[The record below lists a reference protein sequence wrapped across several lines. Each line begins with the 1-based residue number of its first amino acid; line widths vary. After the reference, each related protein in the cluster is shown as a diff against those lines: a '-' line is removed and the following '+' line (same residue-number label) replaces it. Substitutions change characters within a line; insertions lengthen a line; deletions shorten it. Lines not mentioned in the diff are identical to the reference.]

1 MSPGIR
7 LARDTVEAPLAEDLW
22 LVAADDRLWIK
33 DAAGHCEPVEPVRAF
48 PISDPAHFLALVDA
62 QGRERAMV
70 ADPQT
75 LPDAVRQA
83 IARMLTQREFLP
95 QIRQVVRIHDR
106 RDPAVW
112 EVVTDRGPVTFL
124 VRDAEDIRRLGPHQG
139 LIVDVHGVR
148 YLVRDSRQLDPR
160 SQRILSRY
168 L

>member
-1 MSPGIR
+1 MTPLGS
-7 LARDTVEAPLAEDLW
+7 LAHSAQEAQLADDLW
-22 LVAADDRLWIK
+22 LVVADDQLWIK
-33 DAAGHCEPVEPVRAF
+33 DAEGNCERVEPVRAF
-48 PISDPAHFLALVDA
+48 PISDPEHYLALVDA
-62 QGRERAMV
+62 QGKERALV
-70 ADPQT
+70 AQPQS
-75 LPDAVRQA
+75 LPEAIRQTITRVLA
-83 IARMLTQREFLP
+83 QREFLP
-95 QIRQVVRIHDR
+95 QIERIVRVHDR

-148 YLVRDSRQLDPR
+148 YLVRDSRKLDPR

>member
-1 MSPGIR
+1 
-7 LARDTVEAPLAEDLW
+7 
-22 LVAADDRLWIK
+22 
-33 DAAGHCEPVEPVRAF
+33 
-48 PISDPAHFLALVDA
+48 
-62 QGRERAMV
+62 V

-83 IARMLTQREFLP
+83 ITRVLTQREFLP

-124 VRDAEDIRRLGPHQG
+124 VRDAEEIRRLGPHQG